1 MSIES
6 GDILDF
12 RQLETFIEVV
22 NSKSFSKAA
31 GKLYLTQPTVTSHI
45 QNLENELGTFL
56 LNRSG
61 KSITPTEAG
70 ELLYKYAL
78 NIINMRNMAKFDL
91 GAHKGKVQGHLEISS
106 SSIPRHYVLPFLLKQ
121 FTDKYPD
128 VTFSLT
134 DYDSKKVVD
143 SIIDGMTDFGI
154 IGAKF
159 SSPQLEYIELMED
172 KLFAVVPYT
181 KDYPWEEYHELD
193 MNFLLENRLILREKG
208 SGTRE
213 LLESKLKEQGHELD
227 ALNIVAY
234 IEDIETIKKFIELGI
249 GISFISERAIKREM
263 DMSILKPYS
272 VKGLDLRRKFYFVY
286 HKKRLLS
293 PLSQTFKD
301 FVIEYISKSQL

>member
-78 NIINMRNMAKFDL
+78 NIINMRNMAQFDL
-91 GAHKGKVQGHLEISS
+91 GAHKGKIQGHLEISS
-106 SSIPRHYVLPFLLKQ
+106 SSIPRHYVMPLLIKQ

-134 DYDSKKVVD
+134 DYDSKKVVE
-143 SIIDGMTDFGI
+143 SIMDGLTDFGI

-172 KLFAVVPYT
+172 RLFAVVPYT

-193 MNFLLENRLILREKG
+193 INFLLENRLILREKG

-213 LLESKLKEQGHELD
+213 LLENKLKEQGLELE
-227 ALNIVAY
+227 ALNIAAY
-234 IEDIETIKKFIELGI
+234 IEDVETIKRFIELGI
-249 GISFISERAIKREM
+249 GISLISERAIKREM
-263 DMSILKPYS
+263 DMHILKPYS
-272 VKGLDLRRKFYFVY
+272 IKGLDLRRKFYFVY
-286 HKKRLLS
+286 HKKRQLS
-293 PLSQTFKD
+293 PLSQTFRD
-301 FVIEYISKSQL
+301 FVIEYISKTQL